1 MLSFFSIT
9 LSEGTMRMGMSGLEC
24 AAGTSVA
31 GSLRCCKVELA
42 AGCKLEPVP
51 SPMACTPWGAC
62 SSGTLSIS
70 SSGLCLSPLGL
81 QLSPL
86 WPSLLALQKSTAR
99 TLLLF
104 SSSASNSCTC
114 GQRCV
119 AGVLQKQLPLTYL
132 PLTMSR
138 FFVPHLFWM
147 KHFLRSCL
155 KAGLF

>member
-1 MLSFFSIT
+1 M
-9 LSEGTMRMGMSGLEC
+9 GTSGLEY

-31 GSLRCCKVELA
+31 EPLCCCKVELA
-42 AGCKLEPVP
+42 VGCKLKPVP
-51 SPMACTPWGAC
+51 SSTACTPWGAC

-70 SSGLCLSPLGL
+70 SLGLCLCPLGL
-81 QLSPL
+81 QLSPR
-86 WPSLLALQKSTAR
+86 WPLLVALQTSTAR
-99 TLLLF
+99 TVLLF
-104 SSSASNSCTC
+104 SSSASNFCTW

-132 PLTMSR
+132 PLKMSR
-138 FFVPHLFWM
+138 FFASHLFWM